1 MAEPQVDIDE
11 LKRRLRRL
19 KKLEMKIRP
28 NNYSRLI
35 WDEFFDLQDLGN
47 KKARYAL
54 HRLSAMSKVE
64 IKDVISE
71 YFYHVYYQAY
81 KENGISDAQAYQPD
95 ILTQLGLNYD
105 ADIDAVKKRFRELA
119 KKYHPDVGGDS
130 EKFIDLMEN
139 YRKLIDK

>member
-28 NNYSRLI
+28 NNYSGLI
-35 WDEFFDLQDLGN
+35 WDDFFNLQD
-47 KKARYAL
+47 
-54 HRLSAMSKVE
+54 
-64 IKDVISE
+64 
-71 YFYHVYYQAY
+71 
-81 KENGISDAQAYQPD
+81 
-95 ILTQLGLNYD
+95 YD
-105 ADIDAVKKRFRELA
+105 ADINAVKKKFRELA
-119 KKYHPDVGGDS
+119 KEYHPDVGGDS